1 MFLENSLNGLS
12 NFALVSN
19 LEDFASLDLSGN
31 DIKSL
36 FLSEIEIFE
45 NLKHLVLAKNGIKHV
60 HPLKNAVDSLQHLDL
75 SENLISKISNST
87 FEGLVSLRKLD
98 LSGNELENL
107 ASSFTKTPLLEFLN
121 LAKNKLGRN
130 MASNFSLH
138 STSTY

>member
-1 MFLENSLNGLS
+1 MFIENSLNGLS
-12 NFALVSN
+12 HFALVSN
-19 LEDFASLDLSGN
+19 LDDFASLDLSGN

-75 SENLISKISNST
+75 SENLIAKISNST

-121 LAKNKLGRN
+121 LAKNKLERN

-138 STSTY
+138 SSSTY